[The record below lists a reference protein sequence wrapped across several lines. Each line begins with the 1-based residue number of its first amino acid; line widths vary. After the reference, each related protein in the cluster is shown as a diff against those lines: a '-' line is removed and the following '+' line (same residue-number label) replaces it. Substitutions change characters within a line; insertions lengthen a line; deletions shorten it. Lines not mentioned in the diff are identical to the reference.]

1 VYVCSLD
8 PPHTAT
14 RISAKQPSDLSV
26 LAAASTAEPVNMK
39 DRINTVEVGANIA
52 VVDLQ
57 R

>member
-1 VYVCSLD
+1 MLSLD

-26 LAAASTAEPVNMK
+26 LAAASTVEPVNMK
-39 DRINTVEVGANIA
+39 DRINTVEVGANNA